1 MNEYLKMM
9 REDSIRNEEMIESLD
24 EDKQKR
30 IEMQKR
36 IMKDVTKKRK
46 DCYGEK

>member
-36 IMKDVTKKRK
+36 IMKDVTKKKRN
-46 DCYGEK
+46 DYGKK

>member
-30 IEMQKR
+30 VEMQKR
-36 IMKDVTKKRK
+36 IMKDITKKK
-46 DCYGEK
+46 KE

>member
-36 IMKDVTKKRK
+36 IMKDITKKK
-46 DCYGEK
+46 KE

>member
-36 IMKDVTKKRK
+36 IMKDVTKKKR
-46 DCYGEK
+46 E

>member
-36 IMKDVTKKRK
+36 IMKDVTKKK
-46 DCYGEK
+46 KE